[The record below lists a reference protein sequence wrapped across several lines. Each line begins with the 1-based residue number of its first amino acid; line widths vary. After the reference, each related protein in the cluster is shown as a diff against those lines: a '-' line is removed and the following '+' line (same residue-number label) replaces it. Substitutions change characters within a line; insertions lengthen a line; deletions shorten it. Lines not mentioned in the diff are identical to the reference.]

1 MKKLSDYQNE
11 FLRNLR
17 LLLEFLQDVKKVK
30 VTGEML
36 YRPQELQ
43 DIYFEQGLSKTR
55 LSNHLFKCAIDLNIF
70 FKNDIIT
77 QIKKEDLTKE
87 QSDLLNE
94 IGVFWENLNERN
106 RWGGFFKSIY
116 DPMHFELNVI

>member
-1 MKKLSDYQNE
+1 
-11 FLRNLR
+11 
-17 LLLEFLQDVKKVK
+17 
-30 VTGEML
+30 
-36 YRPQELQ
+36 
-43 DIYFEQGLSKTR
+43 
-55 LSNHLFKCAIDLNIF
+55 LNIF